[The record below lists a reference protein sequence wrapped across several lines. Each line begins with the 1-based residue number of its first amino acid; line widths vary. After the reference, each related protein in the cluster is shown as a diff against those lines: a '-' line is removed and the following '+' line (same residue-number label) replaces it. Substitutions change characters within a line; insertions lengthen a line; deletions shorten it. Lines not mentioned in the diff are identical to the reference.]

1 LELIYIVFNPKK
13 FRKMK
18 KVNLNELM
26 NSQNSLNNFTMF
38 AISGKKMNFVRGGGD
53 PIPPEL
59 PGPGWQDDDEQ
70 P

>member
-1 LELIYIVFNPKK
+1 
-13 FRKMK
+13 MK

-53 PIPPEL
+53 PIPPEI
-59 PGPGWQDDDEQ
+59 PDPGWQDDDEQ